1 MAGSNNLQI
10 FRVSLPRS
18 YRCFVMTF
26 GIFIKM
32 FIMTFGITIKMF
44 FMTFGIFIKIIMT
57 FGITITSQ
65 VGSRALVRINSA
77 QPPDQ
82 EEFSCPTSPQSTSAP
97 CELSGDGKDRI

>member
-1 MAGSNNLQI
+1 
-10 FRVSLPRS
+10 
-18 YRCFVMTF
+18 MTF

-65 VGSRALVRINSA
+65 VGRALVRINSA

-82 EEFSCPTSPQSTSAP
+82 EEFLTPLLPDIASKYIGPVWAVRRR
-97 CELSGDGKDRI
+97 EG